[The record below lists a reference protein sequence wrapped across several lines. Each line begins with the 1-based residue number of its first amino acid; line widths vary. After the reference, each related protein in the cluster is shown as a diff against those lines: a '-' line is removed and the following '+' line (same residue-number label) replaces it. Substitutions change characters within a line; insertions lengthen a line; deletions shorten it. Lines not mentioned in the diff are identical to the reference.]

1 MNNPYVPMEDP
12 ATMALAGTGAMGAG
26 PSSGDKG
33 APLSGS
39 DPQYANYNPN
49 DYNASDYNQYY
60 NSQVR
65 GAAPLPGWVALAWG
79 VPARPGARVKALH
92 EYSWA
97 RGEVV
102 L

>member
-1 MNNPYVPMEDP
+1 
-12 ATMALAGTGAMGAG
+12 MALAGTGGMGAG

-33 APLSGS
+33 APLSSS

-65 GAAPLPGWVALAWG
+65 DAEPLTGRAALASRDLGLPGESKCNCHST
-79 VPARPGARVKALH
+79 ARAQLH
-92 EYSWA
+92 
-97 RGEVV
+97 
-102 L
+102 